1 MGSSLKIS
9 DFCIVQ
15 EPTPLDVVDK
25 IEEFHLHPLRM
36 VDACCDFK
44 VMVSAN
50 SGYRPRKYELSK
62 GRSGNSQHCFY
73 GKGAVD
79 VTCEDFKENKD
90 KLLEV
95 LIEETEYTRFAIYN
109 TFIHCDY
116 AHQVENRWVFNSRWE
131 RIKEV

>member
-1 MGSSLKIS
+1 MRIS
-9 DFCIVQ
+9 DFCIVDK
-15 EPTPLDVVDK
+15 PTPLDVIDK
-25 IEEFHLHPLRM
+25 IEEFHLQPLRM
-36 VDACCDFK
+36 VNACADFN
-44 VMVSAN
+44 VFVSAN
-50 SGYRPRKYELSK
+50 SGYRPRAYELSK
-62 GRSGNSQHCFY
+62 GRKGNSQHCFY

-109 TFIHCDY
+109 TFIHVDY

-131 RIKEV
+131 RIREV